1 MTTVTPFLMF
11 VGQAEEAMTRYVSA
25 IPSSKVLR
33 LERHGADGAGVEGTV
48 SLGEALLA
56 GQKVRFF
63 DSSVQHDFTFTPS
76 LSLFIT
82 VDAEDAL
89 DQIVEALSAGG
100 SFLMP
105 TGDYGFS
112 RRFAW
117 FNDEFGVSW
126 QVNAEL

>member
-11 VGQAEEAMTRYVSA
+11 EGRAEEAMTRYVSV
-25 IPSSKVLR
+25 IPSSQVLK
-33 LERHGADGAGVEGTV
+33 LERYDADGPGVEGTV
-48 SLGEALLA
+48 AFGEALLA

-82 VDAEDAL
+82 VDTEDEL
-89 DQIVEALSAGG
+89 DRIVDVLSDGG

-117 FNDEFGVSW
+117 VNDEFGVSW
-126 QVNAEL
+126 QVNVEL

>member
-11 VGQAEEAMTRYVSA
+11 EGRAEEAMTRYVSVL
-25 IPSSKVLR
+25 PGSEVLR
-33 LERHGADGAGVEGTV
+33 LERYGADGPGAEGTV
-48 SLGEALLA
+48 ALGEAVLA

-63 DSSVQHDFTFTPS
+63 DSSVQHAFTFTPS
-76 LSLFIT
+76 LSLFVT
-82 VDAEDAL
+82 VDTEDEVDRIVDAL
-89 DQIVEALSAGG
+89 IVGG

-117 FNDEFGVSW
+117 LNDEFGVSW